1 MKSNLDH
8 LPSVQQDE
16 LERITGILLRGFEE
30 AVAGGTQPWRR
41 NAKVL
46 KIILF
51 GSYARGDFV
60 DEPENG
66 YLSDFDLMV
75 VVSDEKLT
83 DIAGYWWETEQ
94 RILHDPTIGRTVNL
108 IVHDLDAVNHAL
120 ARGQYFFRDVVRDGV
135 ALYEVPGHSFAMPK
149 PVTPTEALAAASEHL
164 ETRFDDFDLGLEDA
178 SRHVARAAG
187 SLARRKKAA
196 FYLHQAAETA
206 YICMLLVKTSYFPR
220 SHNLKFLRSLA
231 EDVESQ
237 LVGIWPRETRVERR
251 PFEHLKRAY
260 VDARYNQFDITAD
273 DLTSL
278 FDAVTALGEIV
289 RRLSEQH
296 IAQLRREAGDTP

>member
-8 LPSVQQDE
+8 LPAVQQDE
-16 LERITGILLRGFEE
+16 LERITGILLRGFEQ

-41 NAKVL
+41 GAKIY

-66 YLSDFDLMV
+66 YLSDFDILV

-135 ALYEVPGHSFAMPK
+135 SLYEVPGHSFATPK
-149 PVTPTEALAAASEHL
+149 PVTPEEALAAASEHL

-231 EDVESQ
+231 EDVENQ
-237 LVGIWPRETRVERR
+237 LIGIWPRETRAERR

-260 VDARYNQFDITAD
+260 VDARYNQFDISAD

-278 FDAVTALGEIV
+278 FDAVTALGAMV
-289 RRLSEQH
+289 RRLSEEH
-296 IAQLRREAGDTP
+296 IAQLRRDADQTP